1 MKTDKEIYEDA
12 LEMVADVQYTDGIGW
27 KEALRNM
34 KEYLEEA
41 DLYYMDDQ
49 PPLNWPNVIYM
60 AANAMQAIMV
70 IENIGK
76 RELCSRQLALYEL
89 KNRRYGNSFA
99 KCFFMFGWAYALG
112 HLHEKYD
119 RIVSL
124 MNLEEEAADEPI
136 LDSFKDF
143 LGYCLLIMVEQ
154 IRKGELCV
162 TTLRE

>member
-1 MKTDKEIYEDA
+1 
-12 LEMVADVQYTDGIGW
+12 MVADVQHTDGIGW
-27 KEALRNM
+27 KVALRDM
-34 KEYLEEA
+34 KEYLDEA
-41 DLYYMDDQ
+41 DLYYMDGR
-49 PPLNWPNVIYM
+49 PALNWPNGIYM

-70 IENIGK
+70 IEHIGK
-76 RELCSRQLALYEL
+76 RKLCRRQLGLYEL

-99 KCFFMFGWAYALG
+99 KCFSKFGWAYALG

-124 MNLEEEAADEPI
+124 MNVEEEAVDEPI

-154 IRKGELCV
+154 IKKGELCV